1 MMLLDKLELHKI
13 RRVLRKV
20 NSWAPT
26 MRQMSDAEL
35 KKQTSIFREEIR
47 KGRTLEQIL
56 PRAYA
61 TVREVDYR
69 LLGLYPYDVQVMG
82 AIILNDGNIAE
93 MKTGEGKTL
102 TATMPMYLNA
112 LSGKGSILV
121 TPNSY
126 LAERD
131 KEQLAPVYQWLGL
144 TVSTGFRT
152 SKDKKKGEPS
162 PSEKRKWYNS
172 DILYTT
178 SSLLAF
184 DYLFD
189 NLASSEEGQYL
200 RPYNYALIDEV
211 DAVLLDGATTPFVV
225 ATTPTLQSNMYE
237 LADNFVVSLVPKLD
251 YRVKER
257 EGAIWLTY
265 HGVRKAEK
273 YFRLKDLY
281 AIENRE
287 LYRHIALAMRARH
300 FMKNGHD
307 YVVREGKV
315 ILLDE
320 SDGRLMK
327 GIQISSGIQQA
338 VEQKEHVAIT
348 NLEKTAASVTYPS
361 LFGLFNKISGM
372 SGTAKTNENEFIN
385 TYGMKVVQ
393 VPTNKPVIRK
403 DLPDQLY
410 LTTSDKLMAAI
421 DQVHKLHKE
430 GRPILLVAGSVENSE
445 IISELLLDQGIPHNV
460 LNAFNASR
468 EAAMVKDAGQD
479 GAVTIATNMAGR
491 GTDIKLTDSVRKKGG
506 LAVIGT
512 EMLPERVKLQ
522 LAGRAGRQG
531 DPGTSQFYISME
543 DSFISGASTKR
554 FQDYYRSLIKKRK
567 AGKQIVQLHG
577 PRIHFSLWM
586 LKNRV
591 ASNEENT
598 RITTNKY
605 ETAQKIQRESYYKV
619 RNNIINTKHLE
630 ALAGKWISE
639 GIDSLLAEHDHWDHH
654 QLQQLMNEHFT
665 YDVVEVPKS
674 LDNKIKIKN
683 YLEEF
688 CRIQL
693 NQKFTVLITNEQL
706 NQFYRSALL
715 GALDGCWTDEIDYLT
730 KLQTYVGPWGMSGQD
745 PGFVYNQRALDAY
758 EKMLDKAKRI
768 AINNLMLSTITLN
781 DKNELVMTY
790 N

>member
-1 MMLLDKLELHKI
+1 MLLDKIELRKV
-13 RRVLRKV
+13 RRVLKKV
-20 NSWAPT
+20 NKWAPT
-26 MRQMSDAEL
+26 MRQMSDEEL
-35 KKQTSIFREEIR
+35 QNQTNIFREELK

-61 TVREVDYR
+61 TVREADYR
-69 LLGLYPYDVQVMG
+69 LLGMYPYDVQVMG

-112 LSGKGSILV
+112 ISGKGSILV

-131 KEQLAPVYQWLGL
+131 EEQLAPVYEWLGL

-152 SKDKKKGEPS
+152 GKDKEKGEPS
-162 PSEKRKWYNS
+162 PREKRAWYNS

-178 SSLLAF
+178 SDLLAF
-184 DYLFD
+184 DYLFN

-211 DAVLLDGATTPFVV
+211 DAVLLDGATSPFVV

-237 LADNFVVSLVPKLD
+237 LADNFATSLVPKLD
-251 YRVKER
+251 YRLKER
-257 EGAIWLTY
+257 ESAIWLTY

-273 YFRLKDLY
+273 YFRIDNLF

-287 LYRHIALAMRARH
+287 LYRHIALAMRAHH

-320 SDGRLMK
+320 SDGRLMR
-327 GIQISSGIQQA
+327 GIQINSGIQQA
-338 VEQKEHVAIT
+338 VEQKEHVNVT
-348 NLEKTAASVTYPS
+348 SLQETAASVTYPS

-372 SGTAKTNENEFIN
+372 SGTAKTSENEFIN
-385 TYGMKVVQ
+385 TYGMKVIQ
-393 VPTNKPVIRK
+393 VPTNRPVIRK
-403 DLPDQLY
+403 DLPDKLY
-410 LTTSDKLMAAI
+410 VTTTDKLMAAI
-421 DQVHKLHKE
+421 SEVHQLHAQ

-445 IISELLLDQGIPHNV
+445 ILSELLLDQGIPHNV
-460 LNAFNASR
+460 LNTFNASR

-479 GAVTIATNMAGR
+479 GAVTVATNIAGR

-531 DPGTSQFYISME
+531 DPGTSQFYISLE
-543 DSFISGASTKR
+543 DTFISKASTKR
-554 FQDYYRSLIKKRK
+554 FQNYYRSLIRKRN
-567 AGKQIVQLHG
+567 AGKNIVRLHG

-591 ASNEENT
+591 ASNEENS
-598 RITTNKY
+598 RQATNKF
-605 ETAQKIQRESYYKV
+605 ETAQKIQRQSYYV
-619 RNNIINTKHLE
+619 IRNNIINTAHLE
-630 ALAGKWISE
+630 TVVGSWISE
-639 GIDSLLAEHDHWDHH
+639 AIDCFLAEHDKWDHH
-654 QLQQLMNEHFT
+654 RLQRLVNEHFT
-665 YDVVEVPKS
+665 YDLVDVPTG
-674 LDNKIKIKN
+674 LDSKPAIKK
-683 YLEEF
+683 YLEDF
-688 CRIQL
+688 CREQL
-693 NQKFTVLITNEQL
+693 VKKSKVLITNEQL
-706 NQFYRSALL
+706 NQFYRSSML

-730 KLQTYVGPWGMSGQD
+730 KLRTYVGSWGISGQD
-745 PGFVYNQRALDAY
+745 PGFVYNERAFDAY
-758 EKMLDKAKRI
+758 EKMLKKAKMI
-768 AINNLMLSTITLN
+768 AVDNLMLSTIDLN
-781 DKNELVMTY
+781 DKNELVMTF